1 MPDLIKQRCPF
12 RPLLL
17 SIGSILAV
25 AYCVKM
31 LSALGYG
38 ITYAVTAS
46 MPNGFYLLLPP
57 KNLHRYDIVEF
68 HPPPSDLIFLHQ
80 HNLIPKNGRLIKYVF
95 AIPHDKICR
104 ENRTILVNGKKIG
117 NVFAKTT
124 AGVQLPQYA
133 FCGSLGEKQYFLLS
147 NKVPNS
153 FDSRYFGPIMEHD
166 IISKA
171 VPLFRLTTPAQ
182 TQIHN

>member
-1 MPDLIKQRCPF
+1 MINPIKQHSTF
-12 RPLLL
+12 RPLLI
-17 SIGSILAV
+17 SIISILAI
-25 AYCVKM
+25 AYCVKI

-38 ITYAVTAS
+38 ITYAVTKS

-68 HPPPSDLIFLHQ
+68 QPPSSALIFLHH

-95 AIPHDKICR
+95 ALPHDNICR
-104 ENRTILVNGKKIG
+104 KNNGIWVNNKEIG
-117 NVFAKTT
+117 RIFLETT
-124 AGVQLPQYA
+124 AGVRLPQYN
-133 FCGSLGEKQYFLLS
+133 FCGKLGDGQYFLLS

-171 VPLFRLTTPAQ
+171 TPLFRLNTSVQ
-182 TQIHN
+182 SQMHS